1 MNNGSGHENNVVVS
15 PAMLPNAQN
24 SVESDLGSAVVY
36 KALDHIAGLATQSV
50 PNVQQQ
56 SIFDSVGSGVPT
68 QPLQESITDVR
79 NMASRPQFPSL
90 VGITSSTVSDG
101 KLNKQDEH
109 SGSGSISSAYSQV

>member
-15 PAMLPNAQN
+15 PAMLPNSQN
-24 SVESDLGSAVVY
+24 SVESNLGSAVAY

-68 QPLQESITDVR
+68 QPLQESITDAQ
-79 NMASRPQFPSL
+79 NMACQPQFPSWA
-90 VGITSSTVSDG
+90 GITSSTVSDG

-109 SGSGSISSAYSQV
+109 SGSGSTSSAYSQG